1 MAWRF
6 ARWLACDRLI
16 REGRAAYLRMELA
29 PAEAQLREAHRL
41 ALSIGSDHAIAASA
55 QQLYHVLRR
64 KRLYEESVPV
74 LERLIE
80 SHQRICRP
88 DCDDTFAWRNE
99 LIAVLARLHRDA
111 DAEAVAWQ
119 RLAAARRRYGM
130 ASLQAGLAG
139 CTAGWAVRE
148 QGRLPEAEQ
157 LYRGALAILEAAA
170 GPEAPV
176 VGWALCGLAAT
187 LVRKGDAEA
196 AGELL
201 ARAHD
206 NWSRIGNTD
215 LVDATV
221 GMSER
226 LPEALDLST
235 RRLNRLRRF
244 SDATVQAR
252 DRQLKEI
259 TQHSFLLAATGQSDV
274 ARRYEWRAQNLHR
287 LLEEEPPAAAAAEDP
302 AGPAFDSDPLI
313 DWVGAGTPVARGC

>member
-6 ARWLACDRLI
+6 ARWLACDRLT

-139 CTAGWAVRE
+139 CTAGWAGGG
-148 QGRLPEAEQ
+148 QGRLPQAEQ
-157 LYRGALAILEAAA
+157 LYRGALAILAA
-170 GPEAPV
+170 
-176 VGWALCGLAAT
+176 
-187 LVRKGDAEA
+187 
-196 AGELL
+196 
-201 ARAHD
+201 
-206 NWSRIGNTD
+206 
-215 LVDATV
+215 
-221 GMSER
+221 
-226 LPEALDLST
+226 
-235 RRLNRLRRF
+235 
-244 SDATVQAR
+244 
-252 DRQLKEI
+252 
-259 TQHSFLLAATGQSDV
+259 
-274 ARRYEWRAQNLHR
+274 
-287 LLEEEPPAAAAAEDP
+287 
-302 AGPAFDSDPLI
+302 
-313 DWVGAGTPVARGC
+313 